1 MAVSWLL
8 IIVDFLATRSW
19 LGVIIYNSY
28 GMPGVL
34 NTAGRKCATAPDDR
48 SRRTH
53 RLWKIW
59 RRSSLSQ
66 KDPPFAYGC
75 GVLMMPHDWFGCW
88 CSCRITGSFLDD
100 SIHRF
105 SAPDWSRQQ
114 LFWAVLSL
122 DFPRKAAPNPYWNR
136 KLSMTSFRLRLQ
148 RERADHVTQLDFGG
162 CTLRSVALKIYRL
175 GIHGHQPRLST
186 LQSFANGSSFQLPP
200 GCLGRMEAIVLLG
213 PMFLAKEKETKSLG
227 CKGGWPREVMPQPQ
241 YCNPSIQN
249 ILPHSKVRMAMCV
262 IGRWPMLAYMQRVR
276 FSHTLIKHEV
286 STCDLPPGVCGDLDC
301 GPVTPKALRIA
312 NQEIKELKEELQKNK
327 TISVL

>member
-1 MAVSWLL
+1 M
-8 IIVDFLATRSW
+8 T
-19 LGVIIYNSY
+19 
-28 GMPGVL
+28 GVL
-34 NTAGRKCATAPDDR
+34 NTAGRKCAAAPDDR

-75 GVLMMPHDWFGCW
+75 GVLMMPHDWFGW
-88 CSCRITGSFLDD
+88 CSWQENEGKKRRLYVGSPDHFSMIPSIND
-100 SIHRF
+100 SPPQIEVDF
-105 SAPDWSRQQ
+105 S

-148 RERADHVTQLDFGG
+148 RERADHVTQRDFGG

-200 GCLGRMEAIVLLG
+200 GCLGRMEAVLLG

-227 CKGGWPREVMPQPQ
+227 CKGGWSRDDATTPLQPQ
-241 YCNPSIQN
+241 YSEHIAPFKGTDGHVCHWS
-249 ILPHSKVRMAMCV
+249 
-262 IGRWPMLAYMQRVR
+262 LAYMERVW
-276 FSHTLIKHEV
+276 FSHILIKHEV
-286 STCDLPPGVCGDLDC
+286 TSCDLPGFVVIWTAAQWC
-301 GPVTPKALRIA
+301 
-312 NQEIKELKEELQKNK
+312 LKHWG
-327 TISVL
+327 